1 MVSIVWSGRGTY
13 SFVHPLRVLIRLGNL
28 RVAALIDTGS
38 DYDAID
44 HDLSIAQ
51 ELLHN
56 PAFRGR
62 TKYAE
67 NVSGFA
73 EGMKLKSEFVSDWD
87 VTLCGAPIAGGRKR
101 QCSSSFDFH

>member
-1 MVSIVWSGRGTY
+1 MTSIVWSGCGTY
-13 SFVHPLRVLIRLGNL
+13 YYVHPLRCLIRLGNL
-28 RVAALIDTGS
+28 RVVALIDSGS

-44 HDLSIAQ
+44 HDLSIAE
-51 ELLHN
+51 ELRQN

-62 TKYAE
+62 IKFAE

-73 EGMKLKSEFVSDWD
+73 EGMKLKSEFVSDCD

>member
-1 MVSIVWSGRGTY
+1 MVSIVWSGCGTY
-13 SFVHPLRVLIRLGNL
+13 SYVHPLRCSIRLGIL
-28 RVAALIDTGS
+28 RVAALIDSGT

-51 ELLHN
+51 ELRQN

-62 TKYAE
+62 TKFAD

-87 VTLCGAPIAGGRKR
+87 VTLGGAPIAGGRKTM
-101 QCSSSFDFH
+101 FVFF